1 MISQQDER
9 VEQEAVAHFPQ
20 CTVCSTRGI
29 PPSIFFIRRILNT
42 VVHIY
47 CMLVLYS
54 FIRYF
59 IRKDKYAHERG
70 EVFPETNAHVWMN
83 AESAEKNKSEISS
96 GEFA

>member
-1 MISQQDER
+1 M
-9 VEQEAVAHFPQ
+9 
-20 CTVCSTRGI
+20 
-29 PPSIFFIRRILNT
+29 LNKRHPT
-42 VVHIY
+42 QYLLCKKDTKYCRDLIY
-47 CMLVLYS
+47 CMLILYS